1 MLTTSRTLLDRLRD
15 RHDSQA
21 WQLWLTVYEP
31 WLRHCLERHRLQ
43 PADIDDLLQTV
54 LVVVSRKLPAFVHS
68 GQPGAFRSWLRRVLV
83 QEVRYFLRG
92 RSRQAT
98 ETPTDWLDQLEDSH
112 SELSRQWD
120 REHDE
125 QVVRRLLA
133 AIQRDFEARTW
144 EAFRLLVLED
154 RPTAEVARITGM
166 TRNALYVAKSRV
178 LERLREAAAGLVGPE

>member
-68 GQPGAFRSWLRRVLV
+68 GQPGAFRTWLRRVLV
-83 QEVRYFLRG
+83 QEVRSYLRG
-92 RSRQAT
+92 RQRQAT
-98 ETPTDWLDQLEDSH
+98 ETATDWLDQLEDAG

-133 AIQRDFEARTW
+133 AIQPDFEPRTW

-154 RPTAEVARITGM
+154 RPGAEVARITGM
-166 TRNALYVAKSRV
+166 KLNALYVARSRV
-178 LERLREAAAGLVGPE
+178 LKRLREAVAGLVGP

>member
-15 RHDSQA
+15 RHDHRA

-43 PADIDDLLQTV
+43 PADVEDLLQAV

-68 GQPGAFRSWLRRVLV
+68 GQPGAFRTWLRRVLV
-83 QEVRYFLRG
+83 QEVRNFLRG
-92 RSRQAT
+92 RQRQASP
-98 ETPTDWLDQLEDSH
+98 TPADWLEQLEDSS

-133 AIQRDFEARTW
+133 AIQHDFEPRTW

-154 RPTAEVARITGM
+154 RPGAEVARITGM
-166 TRNALYVAKSRV
+166 NLNALYVARSRV
-178 LERLREAAAGLVGPE
+178 LKRLRESVAGLVGPE